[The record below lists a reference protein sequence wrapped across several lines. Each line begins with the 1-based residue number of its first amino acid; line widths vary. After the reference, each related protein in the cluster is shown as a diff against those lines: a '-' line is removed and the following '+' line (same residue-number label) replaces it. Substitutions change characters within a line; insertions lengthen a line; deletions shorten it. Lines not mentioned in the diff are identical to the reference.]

1 MSGKTYYLFE
11 DWDRFFLPAFATV
24 VFCPELTSIEK
35 FPCVSFLIITIET
48 VSLCPAAADEAW
60 RCQQSTRSFSPVP
73 WSQCSRPQGKLGALW
88 KVSLIPS
95 RPTPYFPAL
104 YGVVPGDNRPLQGWN
119 SETRKEE
126 SPHREGKSHT
136 VCPSSGGGITAM
148 QVLSLLVTLAQT
160 VQHLWEPAR
169 PRDQLK
175 HANLL
180 HVTAV
185 WQTFLQFNYK
195 LQCRSRKRKNKLQTI

>member
-1 MSGKTYYLFE
+1 MSGKTYYLFQN
-11 DWDRFFLPAFATV
+11 WDRFFLPAFATV

-35 FPCVSFLIITIET
+35 FPCFISDNNYRDCLLVSCCSWWSLMVPAEHQELLTGPMKPVQQATGKAGCT
-48 VSLCPAAADEAW
+48 VEGEPCTLQTHPLLLC
-60 RCQQSTRSFSPVP
+60 
-73 WSQCSRPQGKLGALW
+73 
-88 KVSLIPS
+88 
-95 RPTPYFPAL
+95 
-104 YGVVPGDNRPLQGWN
+104 GVVPGDNRPLQGWN
-119 SETRKEE
+119 SETCKEE

-136 VCPSSGGGITAM
+136 VCPSSRGGITAT

-169 PRDQLK
+169 PKDQLK